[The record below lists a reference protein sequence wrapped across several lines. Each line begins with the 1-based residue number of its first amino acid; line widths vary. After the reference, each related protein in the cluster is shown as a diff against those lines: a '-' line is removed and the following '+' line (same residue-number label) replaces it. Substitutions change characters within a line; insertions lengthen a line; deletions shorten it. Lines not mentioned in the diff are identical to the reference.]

1 MTTVTIPA
9 LEPAIQKTKVWIE
22 ELAEEMGGDYHNACQ
37 ALRASLHA
45 LRDRLTVEETSDLA
59 AQLPMVVR
67 GMYYEGWNPSHT
79 PSSERDLASFLERVE
94 REMGRG
100 ATVDPEQAA
109 RSVFKLLSAH
119 CTVGQIDHVRGSLPK
134 ELQSLWPS

>member
-1 MTTVTIPA
+1 MTALTIPA
-9 LEPAIQKTKVWIE
+9 LEPAIHKTNVWLE
-22 ELAEEMGGDYHNACQ
+22 ELAEDMGGDYHNAYQ

-79 PSSERDLASFLERVE
+79 PSTEKDLSAFLQRVE
-94 REMGRG
+94 KEMGNG

-109 RSVFKLLSAH
+109 RSVFRLLSAH
-119 CTVGQIDHVRGSLPK
+119 CTAGQIKHVRGNLPK
-134 ELQSLWPS
+134 ELQTLWPE